1 MTAKQ
6 SAFSRLETDR
16 LILRRFT
23 DCDLPALFTY
33 RNDPQVARYQN
44 WSVTDESGLR
54 VFIQNQQSL
63 LPGTLGEWFQFAVA
77 LKSTDKLIGDCALKV
92 GREDTQ
98 QGEIGFTLSREH
110 QGKGLAA
117 EAMASLLNYVFTML
131 KLHRIVAITDC
142 ENAASIRLLERL
154 GMRREG
160 HFLQSIQNKGEWRD
174 EYQYAILRGEWMQE
188 REGKK

>member
-1 MTAKQ
+1 MSAEQ
-6 SAFSRLETDR
+6 LAFSRLETER

-23 DCDLPALFTY
+23 DSDLPSLFAY
-33 RNDPQVARYQN
+33 RNDPEVARYQN
-44 WSVTDESGLR
+44 WSVMDESGLR

-63 LPGTLGEWFQFAVA
+63 QPGALGEWFQFAVA

-92 GREDTQ
+92 GREDAK
-98 QGEIGFTLSREH
+98 QGEIGFTLAREH

-117 EAMASLLNYVFTML
+117 EAVASLLNCVFTTL
-131 KLHRIVAITDC
+131 KLHRVVAITDC
-142 ENAASIRLLERL
+142 KNTASIRLLERL

-160 HFLQSIQNKGEWRD
+160 HFFQSIQNKGEWRD
-174 EYQYAILRGEWMQE
+174 EFQYAILCGEWIQK

>member
-92 GREDTQ
+92 GREDAQ

-188 REGKK
+188 REEKK